1 MRLRDRTTH
10 AGDVGH
16 AVPII
21 LFVERLQMQTEPQD
35 FITVVVAILA
45 LVTSKELAGLVGPYA
60 GIAACACAGAAV
72 SLSGNDESM
81 TVPQALGYV
90 LLRVLLATI
99 LTVGLAEL
107 LQHVMPA
114 IKPRYSL
121 IPLAFAIGW
130 IRDYSSLRAWLGDT
144 IQTIISRR
152 VDRP

>member
-1 MRLRDRTTH
+1 
-10 AGDVGH
+10 
-16 AVPII
+16 
-21 LFVERLQMQTEPQD
+21 MQTDPQD

-45 LVTSKELAGLVGPYA
+45 LVTSKELAALVGPYA

-72 SLSGNDESM
+72 SLSGNDEPM

-107 LQHVMPA
+107 LQHVIPA

-130 IRDYSSLRAWLGDT
+130 IRDYTSLRSWFGDT
-144 IQTIISRR
+144 IQAIVSRR